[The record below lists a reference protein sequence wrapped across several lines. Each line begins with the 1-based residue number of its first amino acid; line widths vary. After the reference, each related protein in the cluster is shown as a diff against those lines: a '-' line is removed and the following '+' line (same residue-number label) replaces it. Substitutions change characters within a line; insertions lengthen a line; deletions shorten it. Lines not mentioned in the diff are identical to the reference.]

1 MTSALTPANQQFLNA
16 LDRTRSALSQA
27 QLQVSSG
34 LKVAQA
40 SDAPDQVSPILQ
52 LHVNIAQNQQTQTNL
67 NQVKGEVDTAEQ
79 SVSSVASL
87 LDQVQTLAVQGLSTS
102 QTADTRGTLAAQ
114 VQSILE
120 QVVSISSTSVNG
132 RYIFSGDSDQSPS
145 YQVDATAATGV
156 ARLSNSPSTRQ
167 VQDTQGLSFSVG
179 LSANAIF
186 DRRDASDQVTTGNVF
201 AAIHSV
207 QAALASNDTK
217 ALQDASASVR
227 DASSYVNQQ
236 LAFYGGVQN
245 RVAAALDQTTAA
257 DTAYRSQLS
266 DRQDADVTAAI
277 LEMQQLTVNIQA
289 AMSSKAQMPQGS
301 LFDELSR

>member
-1 MTSALTPANQQFLNA
+1 MA
-16 LDRTRSALSQA
+16 
-27 QLQVSSG
+27 
-34 LKVAQA
+34 
-40 SDAPDQVSPILQ
+40 
-52 LHVNIAQNQQTQTNL
+52 
-67 NQVKGEVDTAEQ
+67 
-79 SVSSVASL
+79 
-87 LDQVQTLAVQGLSTS
+87 
-102 QTADTRGTLAAQ
+102 
-114 VQSILE
+114 
-120 QVVSISSTSVNG
+120 
-132 RYIFSGDSDQSPS
+132 
-145 YQVDATAATGV
+145 
-156 ARLSNSPSTRQ
+156 
-167 VQDTQGLSFSVG
+167 
-179 LSANAIF
+179 
-186 DRRDASDQVTTGNVF
+186 TGNVF

>member
-1 MTSALTPANQQFLNA
+1 MTPALTSANQQFLNA
-16 LDRTRSALSQA
+16 LDRTQSALSQA

-132 RYIFSGDSDQSPS
+132 RYIFGGDTDQSPS
-145 YQVDATAATGV
+145 YQVDGTAATGV
-156 ARLSNSPSTRQ
+156 ARLSNSQSTRQ

-186 DRRDASDQVTTGNVF
+186 DRRDANDQVTTGNVF

-236 LAFYGGVQN
+236 LAFYGGIQN

-257 DTAYRSQLS
+257 DTGYRSQLS

-277 LEMQQLTVNIQA
+277 LEMQQLTVDIQA